1 MNDKKKNV
9 CISCNTLLV
18 HQVTK
23 LRTKSWKL
31 IELGTLTNGLT
42 IVTSRLFLAISNFI
56 YQKERSIIDCFLR
69 STLDR
74 KKKTWNRLTC
84 EQALRGSLAA
94 GRQRRDCS
102 QARTSEMLNEFAI
115 ECL

>member
-1 MNDKKKNV
+1 MIKK
-9 CISCNTLLV
+9 NTLLV

-23 LRTKSWKL
+23 LRTKSWTL

-56 YQKERSIIDCFLR
+56 YQKERSIIDSFLS

-74 KKKTWNRLTC
+74 KKKNL
-84 EQALRGSLAA
+84 EQANLRASSPGLSGGGATKEGLLA
-94 GRQRRDCS
+94 G
-102 QARTSEMLNEFAI
+102 
-115 ECL
+115 

>member
-1 MNDKKKNV
+1 MIKKMNV

-23 LRTKSWKL
+23 LRTKSWEL

-56 YQKERSIIDCFLR
+56 YQKERSIIDCFLS

-74 KKKTWNRLTC
+74 KKNL
-84 EQALRGSLAA
+84 EQANLRASSPGLSGGGATKEGLLA
-94 GRQRRDCS
+94 G
-102 QARTSEMLNEFAI
+102 
-115 ECL
+115 

>member
-18 HQVTK
+18 PQVTK

-74 KKKTWNRLTC
+74 KKKLGT
-84 EQALRGSLAA
+84 G
-94 GRQRRDCS
+94 
-102 QARTSEMLNEFAI
+102 
-115 ECL
+115 

>member
-56 YQKERSIIDCFLR
+56 YQKERSIIDCFYAPR
-69 STLDR
+69 SIE
-74 KKKTWNRLTC
+74 KKKLGT
-84 EQALRGSLAA
+84 G
-94 GRQRRDCS
+94 
-102 QARTSEMLNEFAI
+102 
-115 ECL
+115 

>member
-1 MNDKKKNV
+1 MIKKKMNV
-9 CISCNTLLV
+9 WISCNTLLV

-31 IELGTLTNGLT
+31 IELGALSKGLT
-42 IVTSRLFLAISNFI
+42 IVTSR
-56 YQKERSIIDCFLR
+56 
-69 STLDR
+69 
-74 KKKTWNRLTC
+74 
-84 EQALRGSLAA
+84 GSLVA

>member
-1 MNDKKKNV
+1 MERRKVRNGEKN
-9 CISCNTLLV
+9 
-18 HQVTK
+18 
-23 LRTKSWKL
+23 RL
-31 IELGTLTNGLT
+31 IL
-42 IVTSRLFLAISNFI
+42 S
-56 YQKERSIIDCFLR
+56 

-74 KKKTWNRLTC
+74 KKTWNRLTC

>member
-56 YQKERSIIDCFLR
+56 YKERSIIDSFLS

-74 KKKTWNRLTC
+74 KKKLGT
-84 EQALRGSLAA
+84 G
-94 GRQRRDCS
+94 
-102 QARTSEMLNEFAI
+102 
-115 ECL
+115 

>member
-1 MNDKKKNV
+1 MIKK
-9 CISCNTLLV
+9 NTLLV

-42 IVTSRLFLAISNFI
+42 IVTSSDKFLAISNFI
-56 YQKERSIIDCFLR
+56 YQKERSIIDSFLS

-74 KKKTWNRLTC
+74 KKKLGT
-84 EQALRGSLAA
+84 G
-94 GRQRRDCS
+94 
-102 QARTSEMLNEFAI
+102 
-115 ECL
+115 

>member
-18 HQVTK
+18 PQVTK

-31 IELGTLTNGLT
+31 IELGTLTNGLI

-56 YQKERSIIDCFLR
+56 YKERSIIDSFLS

-74 KKKTWNRLTC
+74 QKKLGT
-84 EQALRGSLAA
+84 G
-94 GRQRRDCS
+94 
-102 QARTSEMLNEFAI
+102 
-115 ECL
+115 

>member
-31 IELGTLTNGLT
+31 IELGTLTNGLI

-56 YQKERSIIDCFLR
+56 YKERSIIDSFLS

-74 KKKTWNRLTC
+74 QKKLGT
-84 EQALRGSLAA
+84 G
-94 GRQRRDCS
+94 
-102 QARTSEMLNEFAI
+102 
-115 ECL
+115 

>member
-1 MNDKKKNV
+1 MNV
-9 CISCNTLLV
+9 WISCNTLLV

-31 IELGTLTNGLT
+31 IELGALTNGLT

-56 YQKERSIIDCFLR
+56 YQKERSFVDCFLS

-74 KKKTWNRLTC
+74 KKLQNRLTC
-84 EQALRGSLAA
+84 EQALGALWRRGDKGGTA
-94 GRQRRDCS
+94 RRLE
-102 QARTSEMLNEFAI
+102 QAK
-115 ECL
+115 C

>member
-56 YQKERSIIDCFLR
+56 YKERSIIDSFLS